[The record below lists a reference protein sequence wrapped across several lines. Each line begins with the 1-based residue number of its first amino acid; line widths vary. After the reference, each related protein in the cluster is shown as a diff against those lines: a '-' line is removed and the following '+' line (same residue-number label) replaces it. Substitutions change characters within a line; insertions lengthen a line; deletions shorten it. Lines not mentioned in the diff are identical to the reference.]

1 MGKVNVYLPDDL
13 ERAVR
18 DAELAM
24 SPICQTA
31 LRDAVER
38 ITALRERGEGT
49 FTPRLAAI
57 LDDARAEAAEEGRQV
72 TAHHLFG
79 AVVKH
84 RENLGARA
92 IESFGVEL
100 PSPKPPRGAKGDG
113 QLSADARQILAAAYR
128 IARELRHEHLGTEHV
143 VLALAEPASPI
154 AHLFEALGI
163 APRALRQQVER
174 LIANPWTTARGET
187 SDLVTLERLDAM
199 VRQLTSELSRLKSQR
214 DDGAAG

>member
-1 MGKVNVYLPDDL
+1 MGKVNVYLPDEL

-18 DAELAM
+18 DADLAM

-57 LDDARAEAAEEGRQV
+57 LDDARTEAAEAGRQV

-79 AVVKH
+79 AIVKH

-92 IESFGVEL
+92 IESFGIEL
-100 PSPKPPRGAKGDG
+100 PSPKAPRAAKGDG
-113 QLSADARQILAAAYR
+113 ELSGDAREVLASAYR
-128 IARELRHEHLGTEHV
+128 ISRELRHEHLGTEHV
-143 VLALAEPASPI
+143 VLALAEPGSPI

-163 APRALRQQVER
+163 EPRALRQQVER

-187 SDLVTLERLDAM
+187 ADLVTLERLDAM
-199 VRQLTSELSRLKSQR
+199 VQQLTAEVGRLKAQR
-214 DDGAAG
+214 DDDR